1 MLTYEKCKKTLN
13 KNGVKY
19 TDEEIHVIRNVLNKM
34 AEIELTHV
42 KKIIDKK

>member
-1 MLTYEKCKKTLN
+1 MLTYEKCKSTLN

-19 TDEEIHVIRNVLNKM
+19 TDEEINVIKHVLNKM
-34 AEIELTHV
+34 AEIELNHV